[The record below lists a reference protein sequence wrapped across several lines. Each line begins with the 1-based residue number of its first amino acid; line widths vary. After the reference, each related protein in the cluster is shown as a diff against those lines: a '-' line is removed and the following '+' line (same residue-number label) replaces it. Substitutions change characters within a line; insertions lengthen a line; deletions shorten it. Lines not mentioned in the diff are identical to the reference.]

1 MPTTDAAF
9 QKNIYESGIATLI
22 ILNEEMENIIKIV
35 KSLQESGLIIKAISE
50 TIKNEAKQQKGGFL
64 PTLLRTLSATILGN
78 VLIGKGVIRAGGG
91 VMKAG
96 QNF

>member
-1 MPTTDAAF
+1 M
-9 QKNIYESGIATLI
+9 
-22 ILNEEMENIIKIV
+22 
-35 KSLQESGLIIKAISE
+35 
-50 TIKNEAKQQKGGFL
+50 KQLKMKQNNKKGGFF